1 MKVLNTTK
9 GTLLA
14 DKAIFAEI
22 LWKRLVG
29 LLGRKGL
36 CRGEALVIRPCSGIH
51 TFFMRFPIDVI
62 FLDRDSRV
70 RKVIRGMQPF
80 RLSSL
85 VLGAREAVE
94 LPSGVVASTRTE
106 AGDLIEFQQSQ

>member
-1 MKVLNTTK
+1 MEVLNTTK
-9 GTLLA
+9 GILLA
-14 DKAIFAEI
+14 DKAIFAET

-29 LLGRKGL
+29 LLGREGL
-36 CRGEALVIRPCSGIH
+36 GEGEALVIRPCSGIH

-70 RKVIRGMQPF
+70 RKVIRSMQPF

-85 VLGAREAVE
+85 VFGAREVIE
-94 LPSGVVASTRTE
+94 LPSGTIFASHTE
-106 AGDLIEFQQSQ
+106 VGDIIEIRP

>member
-36 CRGEALVIRPCSGIH
+36 GRGEALVIRPCSGIH
-51 TFFMRFPIDVI
+51 TFFMRFPIDAI
-62 FLDRDSRV
+62 FLDKAS
-70 RKVIRGMQPF
+70 KVVKTIQDMRPF
-80 RLSSL
+80 RLSGW
-85 VLGAREAVE
+85 VFGTREVIE
-94 LPSGVVASTRTE
+94 LPSGTISASHTE
-106 AGDLIEFQQSQ
+106 VDDVIEIRP

>member
-1 MKVLNTTK
+1 MEVLNTTK

-36 CRGEALVIRPCSGIH
+36 GRGEALVIRPCSGIH

-62 FLDRDSRV
+62 FLDEELKV
-70 RKVIRGMQPF
+70 VKVIERIPPF
-80 RLSSL
+80 RMSLPAFAAKCAIELLS
-85 VLGAREAVE
+85 GAIGK
-94 LPSGVVASTRTE
+94 SQTE
-106 AGDLIEFQQSQ
+106 IGDLIEIKD